1 MSQPGFVHGQLD
13 QPAAKLECLLHS
25 RRGRALGRTA
35 IDGEEA
41 PHQVRPLDREAK
53 GNGGTAGLGYEE
65 RALDAQLIEGACHAV
80 ALGPERIVSILGMRG
95 EAVAE
100 WLNDDGTVSLS
111 YQWAG
116 DLSIAE
122 RPTKDARNQHDRLTG
137 SHRSSAEG
145 LTIGDFYVS
154 HHRAVHREREQSQA
168 KQEHGDLDTTLGNE
182 GHRKGEPGGPSS
194 LDVCPAEVKE
204 QGRLMPS

>member
-1 MSQPGFVHGQLD
+1 MEGIDRPAEVGGLAGGVAANHGVGDPARVTRVLHDLTPHLMSQPGFVHGELD

-41 PHQVRPLDREAK
+41 PHQVGPLDREAK
-53 GNGGTAGLGYEE
+53 GNGGPAGLGDEE
-65 RALDAQLIEGACHAV
+65 RALDAQLIEGAGHAV

-116 DLSIAE
+116 DLSI
-122 RPTKDARNQHDRLTG
+122 
-137 SHRSSAEG
+137 
-145 LTIGDFYVS
+145 
-154 HHRAVHREREQSQA
+154 
-168 KQEHGDLDTTLGNE
+168 
-182 GHRKGEPGGPSS
+182 
-194 LDVCPAEVKE
+194 
-204 QGRLMPS
+204 